1 MKTMYY
7 FPIDGD
13 GNEIGEPIPVTL
25 AADGSADLS
34 RLPTELRKAL
44 EAFGVPDALHRDA
57 IFPKDG
63 ERFLE
68 RLIEESNGYRRFRST
83 PEKR

>member
-1 MKTMYY
+1 MKTIYY

-13 GNEIGEPIPVTL
+13 GNEIGDLIPVMLSANGT
-25 AADGSADLS
+25 ADLS
-34 RLPTELRKAL
+34 RLPAELRSTL
-44 EAFGVPDALHRDA
+44 ESFGVPDALHRNA
-57 IFPKDG
+57 VFPKDG